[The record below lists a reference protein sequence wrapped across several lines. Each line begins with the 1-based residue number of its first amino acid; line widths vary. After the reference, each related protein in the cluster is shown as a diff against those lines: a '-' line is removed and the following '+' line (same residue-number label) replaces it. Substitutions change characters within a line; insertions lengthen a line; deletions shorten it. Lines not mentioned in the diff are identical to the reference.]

1 MVDFTD
7 LTVSNKEENKFY
19 KIGNCALKFSVKS
32 KGGVAIGLAS
42 CPGDDTIHW
51 IVIGNRFSWIVQTDK
66 IKTPGILSEHEYRPF
81 WVSWYNNQIR
91 FGVGGLSTPIA
102 ETTKFK
108 DIKYLTFS
116 TFKRNIVKFKLQLP
130 LDLPDPVYKEIDTGK
145 LRWVKM
151 TNGVLPEGALI
162 GGFENE
168 ILYIMRVMHESA
180 LTPGKYV
187 PSEKAGFVAWGYRS
201 HRKTED
207 IEILCGYDG
216 IWKLLRPTIKKMSL
230 PGAVQGGYK
239 LVQSVSGINQ
249 EPLFVCRALDT
260 TGVIP
265 GSLKTLTKFCDYAS
279 EEKSQWSSTYEILT
293 VLNPEE

>member
-216 IWKLLRPTIKKMSL
+216 IWFPTERDSIPAEAMV
-230 PGAVQGGYK
+230 GGCTEYFETMFVGRAVHEDYY
-239 LVQSVSGINQ
+239 
-249 EPLFVCRALDT
+249 
-260 TGVIP
+260 IP
-265 GSLKTLTKFCDYAS
+265 GKVVPSHRVCYVPYKGNEIAKPKYVTLVKA
-279 EEKSQWSSTYEILT
+279 
-293 VLNPEE
+293 N